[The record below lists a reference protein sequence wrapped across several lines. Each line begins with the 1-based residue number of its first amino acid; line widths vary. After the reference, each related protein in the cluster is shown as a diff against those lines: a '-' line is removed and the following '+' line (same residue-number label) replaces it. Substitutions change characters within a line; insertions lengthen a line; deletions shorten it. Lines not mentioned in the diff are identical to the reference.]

1 MKIKQLKEKTAQGLK
16 DFLPKIGVSDI
27 EGLIDALND
36 KLSKSQGGEINKPIV
51 ITNTNSEY
59 SFTINPD
66 SSVYIWSKKSQ
77 RNIFSIIPF
86 VSSTI
91 ISGNNISISSIESLS
106 SIYQSN
112 QNIYNAYSDSFTA
125 SKFKL
130 RTGTNNQVLLGD
142 GSTTSK
148 LVSYISPNTQSDA
161 YIVNI
166 LNIDGA
172 HDSFTISGATKE
184 LAGLMTAVDKAKLD
198 NIPNIYA
205 EKDEA
210 LKNIEISQATEDDFD
225 EGVTLLMHYAK
236 PSVAS
241 RMAVIDNATTTKD
254 GCMSHEDKKVLD
266 NIPNT
271 YLPLSGGTLT
281 GALYVTNLS
290 SASKSGFSITNVT
303 GIQHSEQDK
312 TITPEVWTTDG
323 NSIPI
328 DKAGGVPTLNQEG
341 VLDGYVST
349 VNGQINTGYYQNQH
363 LCYLNISGNFDIE
376 GSAGIISIER
386 IERVDEYLSS
396 NTIISLDGK
405 DGSIEAVSATFTDKV
420 KANGFVANNNG
431 NSNTAWTTNGETIDL
446 INLLSNAAIYVA
458 GKFEIAESGIDNTTV
473 VDNPDSIIYDSSILG
488 GRFLARKYMIC
499 YTHWKADISKNIAP
513 PSRYGI
519 ETDNGV
525 FPFNNQMYK
534 FSGRDDIYIATCS
547 NGTCSMKKLTLK

>member
-16 DFLPKIGVSDI
+16 DFLPKIGVNDI
-27 EGLIDALND
+27 EGLLDALND

-91 ISGNNISISSIESLS
+91 ISGYNINISRIESLS

-148 LVSYISPNTQSDA
+148 LVSYISSNPQSDA

-236 PSVAS
+236 PGVAG

-254 GCMSHEDKKVLD
+254 GCMSHEDKNKLD
-266 NIPNT
+266 NIENT
-271 YLPLSGGTLT
+271 YISSQNRNIYSIYDTNNGNTTL
-281 GALYVTNLS
+281 
-290 SASKSGFSITNVT
+290 NVT
-303 GIQHSEQDK
+303 GNYDEEGSGGRIALKRTEDGKGKLSIMLDGSESSVNAEK
-312 TITPEVWTTDG
+312 FSSIISPNKNEVWSTDG
-323 NSIPI
+323 GRIN
-328 DKAGGVPTLNQEG
+328 
-341 VLDGYVST
+341 VL
-349 VNGQINTGYYQNQH
+349 
-363 LCYLNISGNFDIE
+363 
-376 GSAGIISIER
+376 
-386 IERVDEYLSS
+386 
-396 NTIISLDGK
+396 
-405 DGSIEAVSATFTDKV
+405 
-420 KANGFVANNNG
+420 
-431 NSNTAWTTNGETIDL
+431 
-446 INLLSNAAIYVA
+446 NLLSNAAIYVA
-458 GKFEIAESGIDNTTV
+458 GGFELAESGIDNTTV
-473 VDNPDSIIYDSSILG
+473 VDSPDRIIYDESVLG
-488 GRFLARKYMIC
+488 GRFLARKDMTC

-534 FSGRDDIYIATCS
+534 FSTYDDIFITTCS